1 MKAKKNGQA
10 WRKLTA
16 SAGTAALIMGL
27 LAGCSG
33 NGGSNDGGNADPEAS
48 ANGGASPAGQQ
59 TEAPKQEPYKM
70 SIMLTSY
77 NPEFMDPEGEIYKRL
92 EERTNTDLTLTWVP
106 STTYS
111 DKLSATVASGEL
123 PSAILVLDQKLPY
136 IVNSVRS
143 GMFWE
148 IGPYLKDYPNLG
160 RMSDIAL
167 NAISIDGKVYGLY
180 RERDLA
186 RDGLMLRKDWLD
198 NLGLKE
204 PATIDEYYEVLKA
217 FVQNDPDQNGKADT
231 TGLAEQQVAAGWR
244 AMLAWHGGPA
254 DWELKDGKASP
265 AHLSPAYMDTMKFYK
280 KLYDEKLINLD
291 FAVVKDGKQLIN
303 GATAGSWI
311 ANLNDAQGIE
321 ESVKKVVPT
330 GAITMVNALEGPAD
344 LRSPGGSGSYG
355 LFMIPKTSVK
365 TEEELKAVLNFFDKV
380 SDEDMQNM
388 LINGLE
394 GRQFTLENGQY
405 VKTTDSKMLV
415 EYGMGDSTQLAVLRD
430 KITTYGGPL
439 VHMRNEM
446 WQKNAEIAVSNPFQ
460 PFISDTYS
468 ERGSELNKI
477 IEDARI
483 KFIMGLIDEAGWND
497 AVAKWRK
504 DGGDKIIEEYTQ
516 AYKAVNP

>member
-1 MKAKKNGQA
+1 MNAKTETKP

-16 SAGTAALIMGL
+16 TIGSAALLMGA
-27 LAGCSG
+27 LAGCA
-33 NGGSNDGGNADPEAS
+33 GGDNRGADPTTAPT
-48 ANGGASPAGQQ
+48 GSPAPTEQ
-59 TEAPKQEPYKM
+59 TAAAPEQKPYKM

-77 NPEFMDPEGEIYKRL
+77 NPEFMDPEGEIYKQL

-123 PSAILVLDQKLPY
+123 PSAILVLNQKLPY

-148 IGPYLKDYPNLG
+148 VGPYLKDYPNLS
-160 RMSDIAL
+160 RMNDIAL
-167 NAISIDGKVYGLY
+167 DAISIDGKVYGIY

-186 RDGLMLRKDWLD
+186 RDGVMLRKDWLD
-198 NLGLKE
+198 KLNLKA
-204 PATIDEYYEVLKA
+204 PATIDEFYQTMKA
-217 FVQNDPDQNGKADT
+217 FVNDDPDGNGKADT
-231 TGLAEQQVAAGWR
+231 IGLAEQQTAAGWR
-244 AMLAWHGGPA
+244 TMLAWHGGPV

-265 AHLSPAYMDTMKFYK
+265 AHLSPAYMDTMNFYK

-303 GATAGSWI
+303 GGTAGAWV

-321 ESVKKVVPT
+321 ESVKKIIPT
-330 GAITMVNALEGPAD
+330 GEITMVNALEGPAG
-344 LRSPGGSGSYG
+344 LRSVGGSGSYG

-388 LINGLE
+388 MVNGIE
-394 GRQFTLENGQY
+394 GRQFTIENGQY
-405 VKTTDSKMLV
+405 VKTTDPKMLV

-430 KITTYGGPL
+430 KIKTYGGPL
-439 VHMRNEM
+439 IHMRNEM
-446 WQKNAEIAVSNPFQ
+446 WAKNTEIAIGNPFLS
-460 PFISDTYS
+460 FISDTYS
-468 ERGSELNKI
+468 ERGSELDKI

-483 KFIMGLIDEAGWND
+483 KYIMGVIDLAGWEA

-516 AYKAVNP
+516 AYNEVNQ